1 MNNLS
6 IVGSLLAVA
15 ALSCEAAGNST
26 ATARGAAGS
35 NGSSSVVIVDGKTVY
50 GSSESVIGQGPV
62 KEEARP
68 VAWFNAVMIDGP
80 VDVTYT
86 ISTKPSVR
94 LLAQENILPLIT
106 VEVVA
111 GQLVL
116 ATNRSFSTSAPI
128 RALVAGPSPVAVR
141 INGSGSFV
149 GAGLA
154 GTALQLRIAGS
165 GNIKASGSVD
175 TVNVVV
181 EGSGDVDI
189 VGIKAKSAD
198 IQVHGSGDV
207 YTYAS
212 QSARVDVSGSGDVR
226 IKGAPPKRNV
236 ERAGSGD
243 VIFE

>member
-1 MNNLS
+1 MNKIL
-6 IVGSLLAVA
+6 IVGSLLAVMA
-15 ALSCEAAGNST
+15 MSCEAAGNSI
-26 ATARGAAGS
+26 ATGGNGSAGS
-35 NGSSSVVIVDGKTVY
+35 DGNSVVIVSGRNV
-50 GSSESVIGQGPV
+50 SSSGDNVIGQGPI
-62 KEEARP
+62 KEEVRS
-68 VAWFNAVMIDGP
+68 VAGFDAVKIEGP

-86 ISTKPSVR
+86 ISTTPSVR

-128 RALVAGPSPVAVR
+128 RALVSGPSPVAVR

-154 GTALQLRIAGS
+154 GAALQLRIAGS

-181 EGSGDVDI
+181 AGAGDVDI

-198 IQVHGSGDV
+198 IRIHGSGDV
-207 YTYAS
+207 HAYAS
-212 QSARVDVSGSGDVR
+212 QSARVEIAGSGDVR
-226 IKGAPPKRNV
+226 IKGSPLKRNV
-236 ERAGSGD
+236 ERAGSGE
-243 VIFE
+243 ITFE